1 MRKIDTTKLS
11 NDECWGIQINGTLH
25 CQNCKWTGL
34 SACVGKNIILTGR
47 NSKGYLIGE
56 TGLVEDD
63 YIAPGGGDR

>member
-63 YIAPGGGDR
+63 YLLPQELDK

>member
-11 NDECWGIQINGTLH
+11 NDECWGIQINGTRH

-47 NSKGYLIGE
+47 NSKGYFVGE

-63 YIAPGGGDR
+63 YVAPGGGAG

>member
-63 YIAPGGGDR
+63 CIAPGGGAR

>member
-47 NSKGYLIGE
+47 NSKGYLISE

-63 YIAPGGGDR
+63 CISPGGGAG

>member
-56 TGLVEDD
+56 DGIVEDD
-63 YIAPGGGDR
+63 CISPG